1 MRERWVFRPYVA
13 RIQLAG
19 ASLVSIITLVDIIV
33 FFFEAR
39 RFHPSLGLNLCALTF
54 TIVVFGLGAGAI
66 QGYRVIR
73 QARSRLEAG
82 DRNAAL
88 TLVSRQFFLVGAMAG
103 LGCGAIIVSI
113 NFLIELL
120 RTR

>member
-19 ASLVSIITLVDIIV
+19 ALLVSVITLVDIIV

-54 TIVVFGLGAGAI
+54 AIVVFGLGAGAI
-66 QGYRVIR
+66 QGYRVIG
-73 QARSRLEAG
+73 QARSGLEAG

-88 TLVSRQFFLVGAMAG
+88 TLVSRQFLLMIAMAG
-103 LGCGAIIVSI
+103 LGCIAIIVSLS
-113 NFLIELL
+113 FLTELL
-120 RTR
+120 IRK